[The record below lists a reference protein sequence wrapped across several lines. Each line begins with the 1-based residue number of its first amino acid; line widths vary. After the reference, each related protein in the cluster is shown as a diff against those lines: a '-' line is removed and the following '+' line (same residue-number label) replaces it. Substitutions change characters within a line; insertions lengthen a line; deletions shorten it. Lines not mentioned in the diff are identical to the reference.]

1 MKTTRLMLIGVLT
14 LWVIN
19 QGYSQINYSVKVES
33 GFLYYQY
40 HIINIDPGPNW
51 KGYNLESKNGI
62 DLNFIN
68 GFNFK
73 NKFYAGIGIGYL
85 NFESVSGL
93 SIFSDFDYFPLKSRL
108 TPLIN
113 MRIGYNH
120 IWNQYRNGTGTALGE
135 LCLGLNYKLNDKLN
149 VYAKSGVSATQ
160 QSLLIPIRI
169 GFRF

>member
-1 MKTTRLMLIGVLT
+1 MLIGVLT

-85 NFESVSGL
+85 NFESVCGL
-93 SIFSDFDYFPLKSRL
+93 SIFSDFDYFPIKSRL

-113 MRIGYNH
+113 MRIG
-120 IWNQYRNGTGTALGE
+120 
-135 LCLGLNYKLNDKLN
+135 
-149 VYAKSGVSATQ
+149 
-160 QSLLIPIRI
+160 
-169 GFRF
+169 